1 MLCCTDLAARGLD
14 LPAVDH
20 VVQLDMATDVV
31 SHLHRVGRAARAGTA
46 ARATSFVA
54 AENRDLVAAI
64 TAGDTVDQA
73 FSRKRGLRKKLRKA
87 GKPLQP
93 PQEPARRPGPAR
105 SSRAELCPGRRAAVD
120 DGERERRRGWA
131 RAVRDS

>member
-1 MLCCTDLAARGLD
+1 MYKRQ
-14 LPAVDH
+14 AVDH

-87 GKPLQP
+87 G
-93 PQEPARRPGPAR
+93 
-105 SSRAELCPGRRAAVD
+105 
-120 DGERERRRGWA
+120 
-131 RAVRDS
+131 